1 MEDENDGIDDRSS
14 TFNSFHYHN
23 VELRS
28 DMKTLPT
35 RKMREAVLE
44 AEVGDNK
51 LTEVDPSVQK
61 LEDYVKKLFGKEYGL
76 FVTTGAM
83 ANLIIAL
90 MYANPINFKKD
101 EFIIVGDVSYFMIV
115 EVATAYI
122 SGLNYI
128 PVKTLQNGL
137 FDFTNE
143 AELEKILVDYYT
155 KNKVPLSFEQFL
167 AKIKLLFVENTHNFS
182 GGKMLPVDYG
192 STLKSICSNLGKK
205 YPQFNLKMAI
215 DSSRILHSAV
225 EQNVDPSVLV
235 KDYEI
240 CHISCTKAIGG
251 PIGNIM
257 CFNNEADYKRARYLR
272 KGCGGFMRQGGVAAI
287 MILVGLENIYEK
299 IRHDHKNAKLLA
311 SGVSKIKGVKV
322 DDVHT
327 NIVRFFLEGN
337 LKGKEDLIIKIFAQK
352 YKIYFLKFWMDDYF
366 IRACFHYQVSTKQT
380 EYVVKC
386 FEKVIG
392 EVRQMDTFKF

>member
-1 MEDENDGIDDRSS
+1 MLDENDGLDDRSPS
-14 TFNSFHYHN
+14 FNSFHYHN

-28 DMKTLPT
+28 DMKTLPNH
-35 RKMREAVLE
+35 KMREAVLNV
-44 AEVGDNK
+44 EVGDMDN
-51 LTEVDPSVQK
+51 LTDPTVQK

-76 FVTTGAM
+76 MVTTGAM
-83 ANLIIAL
+83 ANLIITL
-90 MYANPINFKKD
+90 MYANPNNSKKD
-101 EFIIVGDVSYFMIV
+101 EYILVGDVSYYMIV
-115 EVATAYI
+115 EVATVFI

-128 PVKTLQNGL
+128 PIKTLQNGL

-155 KNKVPLSFEQFL
+155 KNKVSLSFEEFL

-182 GGKMLPVDYG
+182 GGKMHPVDYG
-192 STLKSICSNLGKK
+192 NTLKTICSNLGKK
-205 YPQFNLKMAI
+205 YPQFNVKMGV
-215 DSSRILHSAV
+215 DSSRILHAAV
-225 EQNVDPSVLV
+225 EQKVDPSVLV
-235 KDYEI
+235 KDYDI
-240 CHISCTKAIGG
+240 CHISCTKSIGG
-251 PIGNIM
+251 PIGNVM

-337 LKGKEDLIIKIFAQK
+337 LKGKEDLIIKTLAEK
-352 YKIYFLKFWMDDYF
+352 YKVHMAKWWMDDYF
-366 IRACFHYQVSTKQT
+366 IRAVFHYQVSTKQT
-380 EYVVKC
+380 EYAVKC
-386 FEKVIG
+386 FEKVIE
-392 EVRQMDTFKF
+392 EVRPMDKSKF